1 MQPIHVQG
9 KKQDNYTLTKV
20 QIESLS
26 RWLND
31 ICLSQPADRLEYK
44 EMQAILFAIWS
55 GQLVE
60 NIVQPSEEHA
70 GIVKMD
76 DVSKI
81 VQRFKTSLDTTYK
94 QIVQDNNKLLEKEQ
108 KQLQRTK

>member
-9 KKQDNYTLTKV
+9 KREDNYTLTKS

-26 RWLND
+26 SWLKIHLGTFSD
-31 ICLSQPADRLEYK
+31 KLQYK
-44 EMQAILFAIWS
+44 ELQAVLFAIWS
-55 GQLVE
+55 EQLVE
-60 NIVQPSEEHA
+60 KPEEQFEQ
-70 GIVKMD
+70 VKPTSMD

-81 VQRFKTSLDTTYK
+81 VQRLKTSIDATYK

>member
-9 KKQDNYTLTKV
+9 KRQDNYTLTKV
-20 QIESLS
+20 QIEALSL
-26 RWLND
+26 WLVAKCTDCSEN
-31 ICLSQPADRLEYK
+31 LQYK

-60 NIVQPSEEHA
+60 KPEEQFEQ
-70 GIVKMD
+70 VKPTSMD

-81 VQRFKTSLDTTYK
+81 VQRLKTSIDATYK